1 MKKEDRIKELIE
13 LWRKNNG
20 RGRIILPNQFGKQ
33 LLLSK
38 VLEIFLDK
46 NPSSEV
52 FIITQNYSSSYQWN
66 MWLYTQK
73 LHNKCKAYS
82 ISYILS
88 NLSTFTKFP
97 FLIIDDV
104 TNEKSLYSILKIPY
118 KFLLS
123 ITSFY
128 DLNYLKSLPIVGE
141 ITKEEAISNKWIN
154 NYKEYKVIIN
164 VDDLDLYKEHDQK
177 FYKYMKLFNYD
188 LTLAMN
194 CLSSKEVREEFSKLK
209 NCKIEL
215 VNACTFGV
223 YRELKWRKDFVFFHP
238 KKRELTEKILEYNK
252 FKRVIIFSPT
262 IEESYKYGDILYNSK
277 LSDKQKFEALK
288 HINFPSPILV
298 SAVND
303 ISHEI
308 KSQFDVEIIT
318 CNNSSN
324 ILKENRLKLI
334 KEEGK
339 IFTFVIKNTMEEA
352 WYKLSTLDNDY
363 ITITEKMLQRVLEGK
378 EILEERI
385 EGPEMIFNY

>member
-38 VLEIFLDK
+38 VLELFLDK

-97 FLIIDDV
+97 FLIIDDI

-154 NYKEYKVIIN
+154 NYKV
-164 VDDLDLYKEHDQK
+164 YKEYEKQLSEWEMDQQFSGDDSHEDVEGDNK
-177 FYKYMKLFNYD
+177 GFNDFLSGYGIGSRDVEEEEEED
-188 LTLAMN
+188 L
-194 CLSSKEVREEFSKLK
+194 SKLK
-209 NCKIEL
+209 QSQIQSMIDDAL
-215 VNACTFGV
+215 D
-223 YRELKWRKDFVFFHP
+223 REDYTEVARISKYLK
-238 KKRELTEKILEYNK
+238 
-252 FKRVIIFSPT
+252 
-262 IEESYKYGDILYNSK
+262 
-277 LSDKQKFEALK
+277 
-288 HINFPSPILV
+288 
-298 SAVND
+298 
-303 ISHEI
+303 
-308 KSQFDVEIIT
+308 
-318 CNNSSN
+318 
-324 ILKENRLKLI
+324 
-334 KEEGK
+334 
-339 IFTFVIKNTMEEA
+339 
-352 WYKLSTLDNDY
+352 
-363 ITITEKMLQRVLEGK
+363 EGK
-378 EILEERI
+378 EIYLKELERVNESYSRRK
-385 EGPEMIFNY
+385 NK

>member
-1 MKKEDRIKELIE
+1 MLVLLEFIE
-13 LWRKNNG
+13 SLNG
-20 RGRIILPNQFGKQ
+20 EKILYF
-33 LLLSK
+33 S
-38 VLEIFLDK
+38 
-46 NPSSEV
+46 
-52 FIITQNYSSSYQWN
+52 TQ
-66 MWLYTQK
+66 
-73 LHNKCKAYS
+73 
-82 ISYILS
+82 
-88 NLSTFTKFP
+88 
-97 FLIIDDV
+97 
-104 TNEKSLYSILKIPY
+104 
-118 KFLLS
+118 
-123 ITSFY
+123 
-128 DLNYLKSLPIVGE
+128 
-141 ITKEEAISNKWIN
+141 
-154 NYKEYKVIIN
+154 
-164 VDDLDLYKEHDQK
+164 
-177 FYKYMKLFNYD
+177 
-188 LTLAMN
+188 
-194 CLSSKEVREEFSKLK
+194 
-209 NCKIEL
+209 
-215 VNACTFGV
+215 
-223 YRELKWRKDFVFFHP
+223 
-238 KKRELTEKILEYNK
+238 KRELTEKILEYNK

-262 IEESYKYGDILYNSK
+262 IEESYKYGDIQYNSK

-385 EGPEMIFNY
+385 EGPEMIYNY

>member
-73 LHNKCKAYS
+73 LYNKCKAYS

-164 VDDLDLYKEHDQK
+164 VGE
-177 FYKYMKLFNYD
+177 
-188 LTLAMN
+188 
-194 CLSSKEVREEFSKLK
+194 
-209 NCKIEL
+209 
-215 VNACTFGV
+215 
-223 YRELKWRKDFVFFHP
+223 
-238 KKRELTEKILEYNK
+238 
-252 FKRVIIFSPT
+252 
-262 IEESYKYGDILYNSK
+262 
-277 LSDKQKFEALK
+277 
-288 HINFPSPILV
+288 
-298 SAVND
+298 
-303 ISHEI
+303 
-308 KSQFDVEIIT
+308 
-318 CNNSSN
+318 
-324 ILKENRLKLI
+324 
-334 KEEGK
+334 
-339 IFTFVIKNTMEEA
+339 
-352 WYKLSTLDNDY
+352 
-363 ITITEKMLQRVLEGK
+363 
-378 EILEERI
+378 
-385 EGPEMIFNY
+385 